1 MEYKDYY
8 KVLGVDKKASS
19 QEIKKASTRLTR
31 FWVTKISVKN
41 TICSDQIIIS
51 KADKTSIR
59 MRTILETSEDLVV
72 SARILVRTLTQQ
84 VEVAEDSR
92 TFSMR
97 FSRVDKVA
105 AEDFPIFSVDSK
117 ALEENHNQGKDTTQ
131 IFPFPYQISTM
142 V

>member
-1 MEYKDYY
+1 MRNH
-8 KVLGVDKKASS
+8 KKNSR
-19 QEIKKASTRLTR
+19 KSTRLTR

-41 TICSDQIIIS
+41 TICLAQIIIS

-72 SARILVRTLTQQ
+72 SAKILDLTLTQL

-105 AEDFPIFSVDSK
+105 AEVSPIFSVVSK
-117 ALEENHNQGKDTTQ
+117 VLEENHNQGKDTTRT
-131 IFPFPYQISTM
+131 FPFPYQISTM